1 MNVSQPFLSLT
12 FYRRAVAAHKLLPS
26 AGQGAV
32 CALQDAVILANCLYD
47 LESLDRD
54 TIHAACLDFKEQ
66 RYHHVSE
73 MYGKSKMNATIL
85 YGQVWRNQE

>member
-1 MNVSQPFLSLT
+1 MAT
-12 FYRRAVAAHKLLPS
+12 AAHKLLPS

-54 TIHAACLDFKEQ
+54 AIHTACLDFKEQ
-66 RYHHVSE
+66 RYHHVAE
-73 MYGKSKMNATIL
+73 MYGKSKINATIL
-85 YGQVWRNQE
+85 YGQVLSCWEGGGISGRLHGSGL

>member
-54 TIHAACLDFKEQ
+54 AIHAACQDYKEQ
-66 RYHHVSE
+66 CYDHVAE
-73 MYGKSKMNATIL
+73 MFGRSKINAIVL
-85 YGQVWRNQE
+85 HGQVRKN